1 MNHKDTVREGY
12 NIIAEKYLATRAKK
26 SPDIALLDEF
36 TKYLEPNAKVLDAGC
51 GAGIPVAKILSE
63 HFDVTGV
70 DFSEKQVALAKKNVP
85 NATFICQDMTQ
96 HDFPVNYFDGI
107 CSYYAI
113 IHIPRDEHYALLQ
126 NFFRM
131 LKPDG
136 TALLCLG
143 ADDLLDDIE
152 EDFHGNRMYWSHF
165 DAETNL
171 SMLEEIGFAI
181 ILSKIVQD
189 ETYDG
194 KHLFVLAQKGN
205 DQE

>member
-1 MNHKDTVREGY
+1 
-12 NIIAEKYLATRAKK
+12 
-26 SPDIALLDEF
+26 
-36 TKYLEPNAKVLDAGC
+36 
-51 GAGIPVAKILSE
+51 
-63 HFDVTGV
+63 V
-70 DFSEKQVALAKKNVP
+70 DFSEKQVELAKKNVP

-126 NFFRM
+126 KFFRM

-143 ADDLLDDIE
+143 ADDLLDDID

-165 DAETNL
+165 DAETNQA
-171 SMLEEIGFAI
+171 MLEEIGFSV

>member
-12 NIIAEKYLATRAKK
+12 NIIADKYLATRAKK
-26 SPDIALLDEF
+26 SLDIALLDEF

-70 DFSEKQVALAKKNVP
+70 DFSEKQVELAKKNVP

-96 HDFPVNYFDGI
+96 LDFPVNYFDGI

-126 NFFRM
+126 NFF
-131 LKPDG
+131 
-136 TALLCLG
+136 
-143 ADDLLDDIE
+143 
-152 EDFHGNRMYWSHF
+152 SH
-165 DAETNL
+165 
-171 SMLEEIGFAI
+171 
-181 ILSKIVQD
+181 
-189 ETYDG
+189 
-194 KHLFVLAQKGN
+194 AQAGWYSTTLPRSR
-205 DQE
+205 